1 MDIGN
6 KVNKSINDS
15 IYRTHSFIN
24 DTIWLSISGSISG
37 SIYSSVY
44 DFVWSSVRDS
54 VPNSINISL

>member
-24 DTIWLSISGSISG
+24 NTIWLSISD
-37 SIYSSVY
+37 SIYGSVY
-44 DFVWSSVRDS
+44 DSVWYSVRDS
-54 VPNSINISL
+54 VSNPMNITL